1 MANQDKSCGS
11 SSNATAMDDSQNY
24 MEVGS
29 QSGNA
34 MQFKENYSS
43 GEDNLL
49 KARKPYTITKQR
61 ERWTED
67 EHKKFLEALRL
78 YGRAW
83 RRIEDHIGT
92 KTAVQIRSHAQ
103 KFFSKVVRESG
114 SNDAGSVKPIEIP
127 PPRPKRKP
135 MHPYPRKMVS
145 SAKKQTLVSEKLER
159 SMSPNFS
166 TSEQENQ
173 SPASVLSVV
182 GSDAMGSSFS
192 NTQSRSQ
199 SPVSSVSDV
208 KHVISSSTK
217 QEIGSPSTSSLAEE
231 ENGSSCGAIKEQSSM
246 KNDFCSKDGE
256 ASGEGVTEEAPVVS
270 LKLFGRTVLVTD
282 SRRPSTSLS
291 SGVCKSLV
299 SEFHQEN
306 SDTCDGMALE
316 TAQSNNMTQPDS
328 FVGPSG
334 SVWRQWP
341 SALCNMQFQGVN
353 SNAMEAAASAASSLH
368 WWALYGGLQLPL
380 ALSFSNSLQVAPNS
394 SPEDALREMKVQYV
408 EEAGTS
414 SATGT
419 VDEVEISEQNAVN
432 SRRRETVADN
442 DIKEVDLVLGLKPRE
457 TSESLAQKSSSERR
471 GFVPYKRCLS
481 ERSRQS
487 SGIAGEDRD
496 GQRMRLCL

>member
-11 SSNATAMDDSQNY
+11 SSNTTIAMDDSQNY

-61 ERWTED
+61 ERWTEE

-114 SNDAGSVKPIEIP
+114 SNDVGSVKPIEIP

-145 SAKKQTLVSEKLER
+145 STKKQTLVSDKLER

-166 TSEQENQ
+166 TSEQDNQ
-173 SPASVLSVV
+173 SPTSVLSAV

-217 QEIGSPSTSSLAEE
+217 QENGSPSTSSLAEE
-231 ENGSSCGAIKEQSSM
+231 ENGSSCGAIKEKSSM
-246 KNDFCSKDGE
+246 KNDFCSKDGV
-256 ASGEGVTEEAPVVS
+256 SDKYVTEEAPVVS

-282 SRRPSTSLS
+282 SRRPSPSLS

-306 SDTCDGMALE
+306 PDACDGMASE
-316 TAQSNNMTQPDS
+316 TAQSNMTQRDS
-328 FVGPSG
+328 IVGTSS

-341 SALCNMQFQGVN
+341 SALSNMQFQGVN

-380 ALSFSNSLQVAPNS
+380 ASSFNSNSLRLAPNLS
-394 SPEDALREMKVQYV
+394 HEDAYI

-414 SATGT
+414 LTTGSM
-419 VDEVEISEQNAVN
+419 DEAEIPEKNAVN
-432 SRRRETVADN
+432 SQRREAVADN
-442 DIKEVDLVLGLKPRE
+442 DIKEVDLVLGLKLRE
-457 TSESLAQKSSSERR
+457 ASESLTQKSSSERR
-471 GFVPYKRCLS
+471 GFVPYKRCLA